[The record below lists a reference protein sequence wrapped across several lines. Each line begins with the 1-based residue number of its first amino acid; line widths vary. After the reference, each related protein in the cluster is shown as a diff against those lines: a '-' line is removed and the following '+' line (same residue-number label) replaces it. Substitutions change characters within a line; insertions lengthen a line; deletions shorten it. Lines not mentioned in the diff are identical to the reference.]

1 MVRTKVFSKSRGRK
15 TTTGGHQ
22 PVARQMRGLERAD
35 EGRTEKERGGG
46 EKKDDERGKKEGQ
59 TSC

>member
-1 MVRTKVFSKSRGRK
+1 MM
-15 TTTGGHQ
+15 GGPQ
-22 PVARQMRGLERAD
+22 PVARQTRGLEKAD